1 MKLLFDANL
10 SYRIVKKVEEIYQNC
25 LHVTKTGLPIP
36 AEDIAIWSWEKQNQ
50 YIIVSNDEDFYHLSS
65 LYGFPPKV
73 VLVRTGNHSTNQ
85 LADLLVL
92 HKADVEQLWHSREY
106 GILEIF

>member
-1 MKLLFDANL
+1 M
-10 SYRIVKKVEEIYQNC
+10 EETYEQC

-36 AEDIAIWSWEKQNQ
+36 AEDSSIWSWARQND
-50 YIIVSNDEDFYHLSS
+50 YIIVANDEDFYHLSS

-73 VLVRTGNHSTNQ
+73 VLMRIGNQSTNQ

-92 HKADVEQLWHSREY
+92 HKEDVKQLWISKEY

>member
-10 SYRIVKKVEEIYQNC
+10 SYRIVKKLEETYEQC
-25 LHVTKTGLPIP
+25 LHVTKTGLP
-36 AEDIAIWSWEKQNQ
+36 AEDSNIWSWARQND
-50 YIIVSNDEDFYHLSS
+50 YIIVTNDEDFYHLSS

-73 VLVRTGNHSTNQ
+73 VLIRIGNQSTNQ
-85 LADLLVL
+85 LADLLML
-92 HKADVEQLWHSREY
+92 HKEDVEQLWVSKEY

>member
-1 MKLLFDANL
+1 MRLLFDANL
-10 SYRIVKKVEEIYQNC
+10 SYRIVKKLEDSYQNC
-25 LHVTKTGLPIP
+25 LHVTKTGLSIP
-36 AEDIAIWSWEKQNQ
+36 AEDIAIWNWARQNQ

-73 VLVRTGNHSTNQ
+73 VLLRIGNQSTNQ
-85 LADLLVL
+85 LSDLLIL
-92 HKADVEQLWHSREY
+92 HRHDVEQLWASQEY